1 MINPLLV
8 IRQSLPW
15 RERAAL
21 RGRVMANGEGWDFRM
36 TSDEA
41 CQVFI
46 WGYLRQSGRHWLA
59 ALLQAPR
66 LVPRNMYALAGDT
79 ILEDIEPQIF
89 ATPVAPDSPAA
100 REFRRLH
107 AEQRR
112 KQFRRLK

>member
-79 ILEDIEPQIF
+79 FLRRPSHLIHLLRASLDAF
-89 ATPVAPDSPAA
+89 TPNSAA
-100 REFRRLH
+100 NNSGG
-107 AEQRR
+107 
-112 KQFRRLK
+112 